1 MDNFSGPAYMNSW
14 RWKNCLD
21 MGHCT
26 VCVLPDFLV
35 RAGEAR
41 VYSTIGKKQQ
51 NTWTLYTFRNVL
63 LSPVEWQS
71 FYLWQSCF
79 FFTLREEVFYLN
91 RPNSSSTIKNTFR
104 TMGWQTVKKLPG
116 HFRKTLAF
124 ATRFH
129 FYILLGNNTLWLSWP
144 HKWQNW
150 FETWIL
156 WACQIS

>member
-1 MDNFSGPAYMNSW
+1 MSQELFRFG
-14 RWKNCLD
+14 
-21 MGHCT
+21 
-26 VCVLPDFLV
+26 
-35 RAGEAR
+35 
-41 VYSTIGKKQQ
+41 
-51 NTWTLYTFRNVL
+51 TLYCLCFTRFLGESRGSRSVL
-63 LSPVEWQS
+63 QYNWQKTAKYLNSLHIQKCIAFPRWVTVFLSLTELL
-71 FYLWQSCF
+71 FL
-79 FFTLREEVFYLN
+79 LLKGRVFYLN

-116 HFRKTLAF
+116 HFRKSLPF

>member
-1 MDNFSGPAYMNSW
+1 MGQFNF
-14 RWKNCLD
+14 
-21 MGHCT
+21 CT
-26 VCVLPDFLV
+26 SIFHW
-35 RAGEAR
+35 
-41 VYSTIGKKQQ
+41 Q
-51 NTWTLYTFRNVL
+51 NNEKIPRWTLYTQYSQCIAFLRWVTVFLSLTEL
-63 LSPVEWQS
+63 L
-71 FYLWQSCF
+71 FL
-79 FFTLREEVFYLN
+79 LLKGRVFYLN

-116 HFRKTLAF
+116 HFRKSLAF